1 MDRSILKN
9 RLLNNPQLLSKQIN
23 CIRNVAQVNLFA
35 LINHLNIQKNE
46 DCLEPPIPINYLKK
60 ESGVKNFL
68 AGLQEDSIKYGC
80 IQSLDLLD
88 SNSYQKASNAMTQ
101 KLSAHLPSSLL
112 SNVRP

>member
-1 MDRSILKN
+1 MFYQMRY
-9 RLLNNPQLLSKQIN
+9 
-23 CIRNVAQVNLFA
+23 IRNISQVNPITLM
-35 LINHLNIQKNE
+35 NHLNIQKNK

-101 KLSAHLPSSLL
+101 KFSAHLPSSLL